1 MVNSTRVEVN
11 LLRSTFSDSTLQKL
25 NKVFDQVKSLMEDFE
40 IIKMTTENTVVRSEF
55 HQLQDKIDNM
65 VPLKTFEIYV

>member
-25 NKVFDQVKSLMEDFE
+25 NKVFDQVKSLMDDFE
-40 IIKMTTENTVVRSEF
+40 IIKMTTENTVVKSEF
-55 HQLQDKIDNM
+55 HQL
-65 VPLKTFEIYV
+65 